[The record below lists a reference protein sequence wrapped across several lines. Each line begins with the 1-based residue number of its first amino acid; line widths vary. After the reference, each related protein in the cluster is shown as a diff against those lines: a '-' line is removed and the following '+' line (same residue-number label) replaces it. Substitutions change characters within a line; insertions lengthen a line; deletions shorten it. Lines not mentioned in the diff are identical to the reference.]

1 MKREEKLVKNT
12 IILAFGTFFPKLAIF
27 ISLPV
32 LTAYL
37 TQAEYG
43 TYDPVSYTHLDVY
56 KRQRMNITT
65 SALSTRRRRWRWPGR

>member
-43 TYDPVSYTHLDVY
+43 TYDLVLTLVALVLPAACLLYTSRCV
-56 KRQRMNITT
+56 
-65 SALSTRRRRWRWPGR
+65 